1 MKTPRLRVLLSLST
15 LGLAIAL
22 TTAGLCGQRAT
33 PPTSVDDRT
42 TEANITRFTTTLL
55 EHSQFAHHPLDR
67 ELAGKF
73 LDRFLEALDGGH
85 SLLLQ
90 SDVDE
95 FSAYR
100 STLAKATRESGDTS
114 AAHTI
119 FARYLQRLE
128 ERVAYVT
135 KALETAKFDF
145 TGHDTYS
152 FDREHAPWPRDAAA
166 ARDLWWR
173 QLRAEYLQEK
183 LGQDKLGPDKP
194 GGKVEPL
201 HGDPHRD
208 AIVKT
213 LRRRQEQ
220 QLRTMKGLR
229 SDEVLEVY
237 LNALAHVYDPHSDYL
252 GHEQMESLSIAM
264 NLSLFGIGASLETT
278 DGYCTIRELVPGG
291 PAARSGLLKPGDRI
305 VAVAQQGQ
313 EPVDIINMPLSRSVE
328 LIRGPKGSTVTL
340 TILPAGAAEGSV
352 PRKTPLVRD
361 EIKLEDQ
368 QAKARILDFPIE
380 PAAGQ
385 PTGAAVM
392 RIGEVDLPSF
402 YADFGSGAGPMRRSV
417 TADVARLVAKLEAEH
432 VRGIV
437 LDVRRN
443 GGGSLEE
450 AISLTG
456 LFIRKGPVV
465 QTKDPAGEI
474 ELGTDSDASILY
486 DGPLVLLTSRFSASA
501 SEILAGAL
509 QDYGRAV
516 LVGDSSTFGK
526 GTVQNVLPLARA
538 MDQSGLGHAYDPGA
552 LKVTIR
558 KFYRPGGASTQ
569 LKGVISDIVLPSTSD
584 FAEVSES
591 ALTDP
596 LPWDAV
602 PASHFESFNEVQP
615 FLASLRARSKARIT
629 HDQDFVLLDQDIARL
644 RKSLTS
650 KSVSLN
656 EADRRAEVAEAKA
669 RLAEREHAARML
681 KVSRPTTYEITL
693 KNAGTPGLPA
703 PMARG
708 QGEPAGGIAS
718 ATPAPGSGRPGATAG
733 AAGSRA
739 GGAGGRGAGP
749 KDEGGS
755 AAVAGP
761 PRDDLDG
768 LESGGRPTGDDVLLK
783 EAEHILTDYVGM
795 VEHPPQGAMK

>member
-1 MKTPRLRVLLSLST
+1 MKTPRFKFLFSLGAV
-15 LGLAIAL
+15 GLAAVL
-22 TTAGLCGQRAT
+22 TTAGLCGQRGPAPAT
-33 PPTSVDDRT
+33 VDDRT

-73 LDRFLEALDGGH
+73 LDRYLDALDGGH
-85 SLLLQ
+85 SLFLQ

-95 FSAYR
+95 FAAYR
-100 STLAKATRESGDTS
+100 SSLARITRETGDTT
-114 AAHTI
+114 AAHSI
-119 FARYLQRLE
+119 FARFLQRLE
-128 ERVAYVT
+128 QRVDFVT
-135 KALETAKFDF
+135 RTLASAKFDF
-145 TGHDTYS
+145 TGHDSYS
-152 FDREHAPWPRDAAA
+152 FDREHAPWPSDAAA
-166 ARDLWWR
+166 AHDLWWR

-183 LGQDKLGPDKP
+183 LGQDKPGQDKP
-194 GGKVEPL
+194 GPTAGKSDG
-201 HGDPHRD
+201 GDPR
-208 AIVKT
+208 APKIIKT

-220 QLRTMKGLR
+220 QLQTMKGLH
-229 SDEVLEVY
+229 SDEVLELY

-264 NLSLFGIGASLETT
+264 NLSLFGIGASLDTE

-313 EPVDIINMPLSRSVE
+313 EPVDIVNMPLSRSVE

-340 TILPAGAAEGSV
+340 TILPAGAAEGAV
-352 PRKTPLVRD
+352 PRKIALVRD

-368 QAKARILDFPIE
+368 QAKARILDLPLDAPSE
-380 PAAGQ
+380 GRPSTDGRSAAGA
-385 PTGAAVM
+385 GASASALLRVG
-392 RIGEVDLPSF
+392 IVELPSF
-402 YADFGSGAGPMRRSV
+402 YADFGGGGGPIHRSA
-417 TADVARLVAKLEAEH
+417 TADVARLVGKLKQEH

-465 QTKDPAGEI
+465 QTRDPAGGI
-474 ELGTDSDASILY
+474 EQGNDTDPGILY
-486 DGPLVLLTSRFSASA
+486 EGPLVLLTSRFSASA

-569 LKGVISDIVLPSTSD
+569 LRGVASDIVLPSTSD

-591 ALTDP
+591 SLTDP

-602 PASHFESFNEVQP
+602 PAGHYENFNEVQP
-615 FLASLRARSKARIT
+615 FLAGLKERSRARVAA
-629 HDQDFVLLDQDIARL
+629 DQDFDLLRGEIARL
-644 RKSLTS
+644 RKSLVS

-656 EADRRAEVAEAKA
+656 EEERRLDMAQAKA
-669 RLAEREHAARML
+669 RLSERDRVARSL
-681 KVSRPTTYEITL
+681 KTARPTTYDITVR
-693 KNAGTPGLPA
+693 NAVLPGLPA
-703 PMARG
+703 P
-708 QGEPAGGIAS
+708 
-718 ATPAPGSGRPGATAG
+718 SG
-733 AAGSRA
+733 A
-739 GGAGGRGAGP
+739 GGATVSGVGGSSANGEADGLENVGRGAGE
-749 KDEGGS
+749 DI
-755 AAVAGP
+755 
-761 PRDDLDG
+761 
-768 LESGGRPTGDDVLLK
+768 LLK
-783 EAEHILTDYVGM
+783 EAEHILADYVGLL
-795 VEHPPQGAMK
+795 ERSPAQRAMK